1 MGKVGLTNKSHKTWD
16 KNAGSL
22 LLRGLTLKINLFLL
36 PNENTFWF
44 NFFRKHPSKGVFW
57 KRYSEIMQQNYKRT
71 LKQKCNFNDKHCVTE
86 VWFCNQSNR
95 SAISIKLICKKSHFC
110 MGVLLSI
117 CCIFSEHFFLIT
129 TLEGCFCFFPII
141 LCNVSKKCWD
151 LQDETIK
158 FFRYCAL
165 VITNINDGS
174 FLRK

>member
-44 NFFRKHPSKGVFW
+44 NFFRKHPSKGVFR

-86 VWFCNQSNR
+86 VLFCNQSNR

-110 MGVLLSI
+110 MG
-117 CCIFSEHFFLIT
+117 FNNNHFFLIT
-129 TLEGCFCFFPII
+129 TLEGCFCFFSNYT
-141 LCNVSKKCWD
+141 LQCFKK
-151 LQDETIK
+151 
-158 FFRYCAL
+158 
-165 VITNINDGS
+165 V
-174 FLRK
+174 LRPPRWNYKIF